1 MQKMYSAKELSKY
14 IINKCTIDEE
24 YISNLQ
30 LQKILFYIQEY
41 YLKKEKRAI
50 FADEI
55 YAWQFGP
62 VVPEVYYEFCGYGA
76 MPIYNEYNVEIDNE
90 DRRIIDNII
99 EAKREMK
106 PWQLV
111 EETHKKKWCMG

>member
-1 MQKMYSAKELSKY
+1 MKNIFQIYSYKK
-14 IINKCTIDEE
+14 
-24 YISNLQ
+24 
-30 LQKILFYIQEY
+30 FYIQEY

-111 EETHKKKWCMG
+111 EETHKKNGAWDRVYNQGRGKKQLIPIEYIEEY